1 MIVLSVV
8 IATPTTQRMERFNN
22 VAGPKPDRQHGMEE
36 RGMNA
41 RKAKACRL
49 AVRRM
54 LEAGKVKPAGYALVE
69 DRGMIVATG
78 ARMAYKQLKKAVR

>member
-1 MIVLSVV
+1 MTVLSVV
-8 IATPTTQRMERFNN
+8 TATPTIQHMERFNN

-41 RKAKACRL
+41 RKAKAM
-49 AVRRM
+49 RRAISLM
-54 LEAGKVKPAGYALVE
+54 VAENKVKPAGYALVE